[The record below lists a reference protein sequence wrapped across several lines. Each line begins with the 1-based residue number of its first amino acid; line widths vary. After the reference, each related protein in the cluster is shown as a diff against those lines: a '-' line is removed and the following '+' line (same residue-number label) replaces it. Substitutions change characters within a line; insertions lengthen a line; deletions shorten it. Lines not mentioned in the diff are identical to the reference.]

1 MTLRSRKV
9 LDTRSTLLGVID
21 DPNPELLAAK
31 VGRMREPALLES
43 GPGFGAS
50 GRYSFLTAHPRAV
63 FEATDERWTLR
74 ETSRSTEGEGDPLEA
89 LEVWL
94 DRLGLGGFDF
104 DDPRSDDRPEPP
116 FTGGLIGFFGYDLAP
131 RLEKLPRKA
140 ARDSHVPDIRF
151 ALYDTVVV
159 LDRADHSAT
168 LWTRNFDGEGPT
180 ESARRLDVWRARLD
194 RPIEPSVGSRLSAP
208 TSNFTR
214 EGYLEAVRRALDYI
228 AAGDVFQINLSQRF
242 EARGFVDP
250 FDLYLRL
257 KARSPA
263 PFAAFLAWDDFAVIS
278 SSPESFVQTQGD
290 RIVTRP
296 IKGTRPRGNNE
307 AEDDRLRA
315 ELLASEKDRAELTM
329 IVDLE
334 RNDLGR
340 VCEYGTV
347 KVTDAL
353 KIESYAHVHHL
364 VATVEGRA
372 RTGLSRIDLIRA
384 MFPGGSITGAPKIR
398 AMEIIDELEPTRRG
412 LYTGAIGY
420 FGHGTSAFNIAIRS
434 MVVEGNLVRFQVGG
448 GIVIDSVPEAEH
460 EETLHKARGL
470 LEAIEGWG
478 ARP

>member
-9 LDTRSTLLGVID
+9 LETRSSLLGVVD
-21 DPNPELLAAK
+21 DPNHELLAAK

-43 GPGFGAS
+43 GPGFGNS

-63 FEATDERWTLR
+63 FEATDERWSLR
-74 ETSRSTEGEGDPLEA
+74 EPSRSTEGRGDPLEA

-104 DDPRSDDRPEPP
+104 EDREEPP

-131 RLEKLPRKA
+131 RIELLPRKA
-140 ARDSHVPDIRF
+140 ARDSQVPDIRF

-159 LDRADHSAT
+159 VDRVDGSAT
-168 LWTRNFDGEGPT
+168 LWTCDFYAEGPS
-180 ESARRLDVWRARLD
+180 ESARRLDVWKARLD

-214 EGYLEAVRRALDYI
+214 DGYLEAVRRALDYI

-242 EARGFVDP
+242 EAKGFVDP
-250 FDLYLRL
+250 LDLYLRL

-263 PFAAFLAWDDFAVIS
+263 PFAAFLGWDDFAVVS

-296 IKGTRPRGNNE
+296 IKGTRPRGSTA
-307 AEDDRLRA
+307 AEDDQLRD

-347 KVTDAL
+347 KVAEAL
-353 KIESYAHVHHL
+353 KIESYAQVHHL

-372 RTGLSRIDLIRA
+372 RMGLGRIDLIRA

-420 FGHGTSAFNIAIRS
+420 FGNGTSAFNIAIRS

-470 LEAIEGWG
+470 LEAVEGRG